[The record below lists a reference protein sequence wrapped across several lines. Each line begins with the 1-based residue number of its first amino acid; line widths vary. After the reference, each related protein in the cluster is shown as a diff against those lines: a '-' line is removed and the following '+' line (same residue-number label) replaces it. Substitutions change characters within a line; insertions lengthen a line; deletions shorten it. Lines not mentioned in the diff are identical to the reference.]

1 MKNDIQSRLKHIAN
15 GVRLMSETMKLF
27 ANMMEGIA
35 NSVEELAEVGEFGE
49 EE

>member
-1 MKNDIQSRLKHIAN
+1 MNEIQSRLKNIAI
-15 GVRLMSETMKLF
+15 GVRLLADTMRLF

-35 NSVEELAEVGEFGE
+35 TSAEELGGVVRDFGE